1 METLAWR
8 RPECRH
14 VDWPVDEAAVATKLI
29 TQRVLD
35 VPSRTS
41 SLSYVGTCAADQS
54 ASTGGYLGGTHSLR
68 ALGAYV
74 QACWVKTISCLYRHL
89 LRYLKLRQQHTGFHS
104 WIQMRSPE
112 NCWQTSIS
120 WWISLCYLHLW
131 FWKSTCFSSWHF
143 MSSKTV
149 TAPLEIVP
157 GLFFLPVKMI
167 KSMDDLSTK
176 GMSYLASRGRW

>member
-1 METLAWR
+1 MIYAAAIWTALRRQLIRESRNQAPWEHMETLAWR

-54 ASTGGYLGGTHSLR
+54 AGTGGYLGGTHSLR

-74 QACWVKTISCLYRHL
+74 QACWAKTISCLYRHL
-89 LRYLKLRQQHTGFHS
+89 LRHLKLHQQHMAFVSGFRWGH
-104 WIQMRSPE
+104 Q
-112 NCWQTSIS
+112 
-120 WWISLCYLHLW
+120 
-131 FWKSTCFSSWHF
+131 
-143 MSSKTV
+143 KTV
-149 TAPLEIVP
+149 DKQVSHDEFPCVIYIFDFENQHVFPLDILCP
-157 GLFFLPVKMI
+157 LTQLQLPLK
-167 KSMDDLSTK
+167 
-176 GMSYLASRGRW
+176 